1 MFTSLMKPTLLFA
14 SLTLF
19 WLTLFVGVT
28 QAQSDPFAPVRMAI
42 RAGSADALAQHFGPT
57 VEISFDGDKKSYSAT
72 QAAAVMK
79 DFFARNAPASF
90 EFVHSGGS
98 NDGKPYAVGKYG
110 SKTGTYRMFVK
121 MKPEGNRPL
130 INAIDFTKE

>member
-1 MFTSLMKPTLLFA
+1 MFTNLMKPTLLFA
-14 SLTLF
+14 SLTLY

-28 QAQSDPFAPVRMAI
+28 QAQSDPFAPVRTAI
-42 RAGSADALAQHFGPT
+42 RSGSAEALAQQFGPT
-57 VEISFDGDKKSYSAT
+57 VEISFDGDKKSYSTT

-79 DFFARNAPASF
+79 DFFARNAPVSF

-110 SKTGTYRMFVK
+110 SKSGAYRMFVK
-121 MKPEGNRPL
+121 MKQEGNRPL